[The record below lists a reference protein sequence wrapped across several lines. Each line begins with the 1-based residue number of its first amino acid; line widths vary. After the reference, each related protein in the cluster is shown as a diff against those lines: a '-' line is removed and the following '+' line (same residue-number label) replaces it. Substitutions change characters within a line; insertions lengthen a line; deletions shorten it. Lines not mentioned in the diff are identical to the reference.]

1 MSIEETYPEQ
11 QDQASQGQA
20 APVAV
25 AGLGVDIVEIPRMEA
40 ILQRSPAFERK
51 VFTQAERDYC
61 RSKHNPAVHFATH
74 FAAKEA
80 VVKALGTG
88 FSGGIGFADVEVS
101 HDFRGKPVAV
111 LHNRALEVAREAG
124 IIDIPISLSRTHGT
138 AVANAI
144 ATREDTKPAPPEE
157 KPDPKRQIATAFKEL
172 RGMLDELDA
181 APQDP
186 AQAATDRV
194 GDE

>member
-1 MSIEETYPEQ
+1 M
-11 QDQASQGQA
+11 
-20 APVAV
+20 
-25 AGLGVDIVEIPRMEA
+25 
-40 ILQRSPAFERK
+40 
-51 VFTQAERDYC
+51 
-61 RSKHNPAVHFATH
+61 
-74 FAAKEA
+74 
-80 VVKALGTG
+80 
-88 FSGGIGFADVEVS
+88 
-101 HDFRGKPVAV
+101 
-111 LHNRALEVAREAG
+111 
-124 IIDIPISLSRTHGT
+124 
-138 AVANAI
+138 ANAI